1 MIEKL
6 RKINEDILNT
16 SKDESVLNKNRII
29 KTIMLD
35 DNCFFKMS
43 IEDAYAI
50 LRDLGIPESDVKY
63 IYLKVIDISER
74 KDEEWNI

>member
-50 LRDLGIPESDVKY
+50 LRDLDIPESDVKY